1 MPLLT
6 FLFAD
11 LTPVSAVSLSVALY
25 AAVSAPYFL
34 LVDAECW
41 VWPRPLVAAVERV
54 SAAAWSGRL
63 DPLLQ
68 VVSHAKHDAR
78 EMAAL
83 VREFVAGARS
93 YARLSL
99 RDAAI
104 TAAAL
109 LMLLRQNPETLR

>member
-34 LVDAECW
+34 LVDAEYFA
-41 VWPRPLVAAVERV
+41 WPRPLVAAVDRARPVLWDV
-54 SAAAWSGRL
+54 SRSEFVY
-63 DPLLQ
+63 PLLREW
-68 VVSHAKHDAR
+68 VNARHAAR
-78 EMAAL
+78 T
-83 VREFVAGARS
+83 F
-93 YARLSL
+93 L

>member
-25 AAVSAPYFL
+25 AAASALYFL
-34 LVDAECW
+34 LVDAEVW
-41 VWPRPLVAAVERV
+41 AWPRPLVAAVDRARPVLWDASRSEF
-54 SAAAWSGRL
+54 AY
-63 DPLLQ
+63 PLLREW
-68 VVSHAKHDAR
+68 DNAR
-78 EMAAL
+78 HSS
-83 VREFVAGARS
+83 RTF
-93 YARLSL
+93 L